1 MLLGLHVQADS
12 LSIVSYLL
20 QERDCFRLEQTFSS
34 VTCRSRP
41 PFLRPNES
49 SHRPTGRNSQVATAS
64 FLKIIFGFSLG
75 GCFFFYCVPI
85 SMSDVEVSCP
95 RVWKMAKMAV
105 VRSTGG
111 SETPGFPLGATW
123 HASTKLQNAGKARTR
138 PTDQPVPR
146 GMLIQRRPGFA
157 PVLEALRVAHARACF
172 CSRRCL
178 NLPPTHD
185 GGGHCLGSIDFPI
198 LVESES
204 SWTVIYNK
212 PCSSESLLLLPV
224 SQITSR
230 DGGPAAGGGG
240 GTDRSQHSQSKV
252 MGEQPRHVCYD
263 QIR

>member
-64 FLKIIFGFSLG
+64 FLKIILGYSLG

-85 SMSDVEVSCP
+85 SMG
-95 RVWKMAKMAV
+95 RRMWKLPESLENGGRTSNDA
-105 VRSTGG
+105 TGG
-111 SETPGFPLGATW
+111 SKTPGFPLGATW

-138 PTDQPVPR
+138 PTDQSVPR
-146 GMLIQRRPGFA
+146 GMLIRRPGFA
-157 PVLEALRVAHARACF
+157 PVLEALRVAQARACF
-172 CSRRCL
+172 CSRRY
-178 NLPPTHD
+178 PISPTDARRD

-198 LVESES
+198 
-204 SWTVIYNK
+204 
-212 PCSSESLLLLPV
+212 
-224 SQITSR
+224 R
-230 DGGPAAGGGG
+230 G
-240 GTDRSQHSQSKV
+240 
-252 MGEQPRHVCYD
+252 
-263 QIR
+263 IRAKLNCNI